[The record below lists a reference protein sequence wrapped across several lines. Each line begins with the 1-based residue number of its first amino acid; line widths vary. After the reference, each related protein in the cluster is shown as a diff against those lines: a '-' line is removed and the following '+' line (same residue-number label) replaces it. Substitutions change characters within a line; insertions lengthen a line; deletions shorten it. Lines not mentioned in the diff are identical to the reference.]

1 VAAFIH
7 YSFLVRDVA
16 PDMTDSIL
24 PSSMSVTESEMDSSE
39 LVEVSSLLFS
49 LLDPMSQRLAP
60 YKVGLRPYFGKW

>member
-1 VAAFIH
+1 
-7 YSFLVRDVA
+7 
-16 PDMTDSIL
+16 MTDSIL